1 MNGPHW
7 LTDWLQQQDPFVLVP
22 FFGYMIGVFVIA
34 VIAHRYLKE
43 AEFESEYYVG
53 GRNFGAWVLAMS
65 WVATMASGGTFLGY
79 PSLIYSYGWS
89 MAFWVSGST
98 VIALVGL
105 GIVGKRINRLARQTG
120 ALTLVDLLRDRY
132 RSNTVGVVYA
142 LLIVFVTSVY
152 LMAQF
157 VAGARILESMLAV
170 NYNTGLALFAVS
182 VVAYTTYGGFRAVA
196 WTDTLQGIVMIIG
209 IVLLVPFAVHAAG
222 GLKKAT
228 LKLRERE
235 DPVAR
240 VMGMEPQPQAYL
252 YGPGPQKVPA
262 NFKDIIEDQQNNP
275 HAPRTPA
282 APDPWLPIGMGI
294 SMFMLRS
301 MGAVMM
307 PTTVPRMLAFKDT
320 KALRRALMVL
330 GPYILLMYASSLIT
344 MTCAAS
350 LDMDLLPHESDKSV
364 PAVAKLVAP
373 RWLAGLLIAAPFA
386 AVMSTV
392 DSALLVI
399 SAAVVRDL
407 VKKSL
412 YPSLSVTAGKR
423 LSYAVTGGVGVFV
436 FFLALSQPPFLQPLV
451 IYYLAG
457 GASALFWPSLA
468 TLFWKRAT
476 AAGVVAGLVGGAAS
490 FALCHVAPFRVL
502 DPLIQLHP
510 FVYGMTGSALL
521 TYVVSRLT
529 PEQEASRLQL
539 YFGRAR

>member
-1 MNGPHW
+1 
-7 LTDWLQQQDPFVLVP
+7 
-22 FFGYMIGVFVIA
+22 
-34 VIAHRYLKE
+34 
-43 AEFESEYYVG
+43 
-53 GRNFGAWVLAMS
+53 
-65 WVATMASGGTFLGY
+65 
-79 PSLIYSYGWS
+79 
-89 MAFWVSGST
+89 
-98 VIALVGL
+98 
-105 GIVGKRINRLARQTG
+105 
-120 ALTLVDLLRDRY
+120 
-132 RSNTVGVVYA
+132 
-142 LLIVFVTSVY
+142 
-152 LMAQF
+152 
-157 VAGARILESMLAV
+157 
-170 NYNTGLALFAVS
+170 
-182 VVAYTTYGGFRAVA
+182 
-196 WTDTLQGIVMIIG
+196 
-209 IVLLVPFAVHAAG
+209 
-222 GLKKAT
+222 
-228 LKLRERE
+228 
-235 DPVAR
+235 

-490 FALCHVAPFRVL
+490 FALCNHVAPFRVL